1 MQLIH
6 VAAAVLNQTPLDWGH
21 NEANVRAAIEA
32 ARAAGATAL
41 CLPELCLTGY
51 GCEDAFHANDTH
63 RRAWAAL
70 ERLRPATDGLVVSFG
85 LPVLHQ
91 NGLFNCA
98 ALVADGRLLG
108 LVAKRFLAGDGI
120 HYEPRWFKPWP
131 AGIAD
136 TAGGVP
142 IGDLHF
148 DVGGVRIGFE
158 ICEDAWVANRPGA
171 DLARHGV
178 DVIFNPSASHF
189 AFGKLEVRKRFVLE
203 GSRAFGVSYVYAN
216 LLGNEAGRAIYD
228 GGALVASGGRL
239 LAAGPRFSFR
249 DCDLA
254 SAVVDIDATRMSQ
267 ARTASFQP
275 ALATHHPLRITADF
289 NWPKLGTGAVPSR
302 PPGPIPASPLVWVPG
317 TTATNPGTRPM
328 NERSTGD
335 HQPSTSQP
343 STSSWEAGPHIK
355 EEEFTRAVTLALF
368 DYVRK
373 SRAQG
378 CVVSLSGGADSSA
391 VACLVALGL
400 GRAWQELGPDG
411 FRARLQHVPEMAGA
425 GDLRTITGR
434 LLTTVYQASENSGP
448 VTRHAARAVA
458 EALGATH
465 CELDISDLHRG
476 YVRLA
481 EQALGRAL
489 DWTRD
494 DIALQNI
501 QARVRSPAVWMIA
514 NVRNALLLC
523 TSNRSEAAVGYAT
536 MDGDTSGGLCPIAG
550 IDKAYLRHWL
560 RWLESTGPAGLHPI
574 PALAAVNVQQPTAE
588 LRPPDQGQ
596 TDEADLMPYPV
607 LDAIERAAIRDKRAP
622 SEVFDLL
629 RPQFP
634 EHARADLILWI
645 ERFFRL
651 WSRNQWKRERYAPS
665 FHLDDE
671 NLDPKTWCRWPIL
684 SGGFEAELAEL
695 RGLTLN
701 SAL

>member
-1 MQLIH
+1 MRLLH
-6 VAAAVLNQTPLDWGH
+6 VAAAVLNQTPLDWAR
-21 NEANVRAAIEA
+21 NAANVRAAIEA
-32 ARAAGATAL
+32 ARGLGATVL

-51 GCEDAFHANDTH
+51 GCEDAFHAGDTH
-63 RRAWAAL
+63 RRAWAVL
-70 ERLRPATDGLVVSFG
+70 ERLVPETRGLVVSFG

-98 ALVADGRLLG
+98 ALAADGRLLG

-131 AGIAD
+131 TGVRD
-136 TAGGVP
+136 SVGGVP

-148 DVGGVRIGFE
+148 AVGGVCIGFE

-171 DLARHGV
+171 ELARHGV
-178 DVIFNPSASHF
+178 DLILNPSASHF

-203 GSRAFGVSYVYAN
+203 GSRAFGSSYVYAN

-228 GGALVASGGRL
+228 GGALIASGGRL
-239 LAAGPRFSFR
+239 LAAGPRFGYG
-249 DCDLA
+249 DCALT

-275 ALATHHPLRITADF
+275 DLASQHPRRVEATFAWPDLR
-289 NWPKLGTGAVPSR
+289 
-302 PPGPIPASPLVWVPG
+302 PGSAPAQPAATPWEASPEL
-317 TTATNPGTRPM
+317 
-328 NERSTGD
+328 
-335 HQPSTSQP
+335 
-343 STSSWEAGPHIK
+343 K
-355 EEEFTRAVTLALF
+355 EEEFTRAVALALF

-378 CVVSLSGGADSSA
+378 CVISLSGGADSAA
-391 VACLVALGL
+391 VACLFAISLEL
-400 GRAWQELGPDG
+400 AWSELGAG
-411 FRARLQHVPEMAGA
+411 RFRARLAQVPGLAGCA
-425 GDLRTITGR
+425 GPRAATGL
-434 LLTTVYQASENSGP
+434 LLTTAYLATENSGL
-448 VTRHAARAVA
+448 VTRNAARTVA

-465 CELDISDLHRG
+465 YELDVGDLHRG

-481 EQALGRAL
+481 ERALGRAL

-501 QARVRSPAVWMIA
+501 QARVRSPAVWLLA

-550 IDKAYLRHWL
+550 IDKPFLRRWL
-560 RWLESTGPAGLHPI
+560 RWIETTGPCGLHPI
-574 PALAAVNVQQPTAE
+574 PALAAVTAQQPTAE
-588 LRPPDQGQ
+588 LRPPAQAQ
-596 TDEADLMPYPV
+596 TDETDLMPYPV
-607 LDAIERAAIRDKRAP
+607 LDAIERAAIRDKGP
-622 SEVFDLL
+622 PIEVFELL
-629 RPQFP
+629 RPLFP
-634 EHARADLILWI
+634 EPTPAQLGLWI

-684 SGGFEAELAEL
+684 SGGFETELAEL
-695 RGLTLN
+695 RQACATLAPPEPGA
-701 SAL
+701 STLST